1 MNLTRTIT
9 VLALAASVTLG
20 VAACTAAPESEAVSI
35 SADTVVIDVR
45 TADEFGAGHLEGAIN
60 IDVQS
65 ASFDA
70 MASQLP
76 ADADYVVYCRSGNR
90 SAAAIERL
98 QALGFTSLTNAGGLD
113 AAAAATGLDV
123 VR

>member
-1 MNLTRTIT
+1 MKLTRTIAA
-9 VLALAASVTLG
+9 LALAASVSLG
-20 VAACTAAPESEAVSI
+20 VTACTAAPASETISVS
-35 SADTVVIDVR
+35 AETVIIDVR
-45 TADEFGAGHLEGAIN
+45 TADEFDSGHLEGAIN
-60 IDVQS
+60 LDVQS

-70 MASQLP
+70 LAAQLP
-76 ADADYVVYCRSGNR
+76 TDGDYVVYCRSGNR

-113 AAAAATGLDV
+113 AAATATGLDI